1 MDPPGGTDPP
11 EDADQQSKEDPQ
23 SDDGQ
28 AQSGTSRLML
38 SNDPVPLADAAATV
52 TVTTRTFGPVG
63 SVTPPQ
69 ISVNMAST
77 AGATYEL
84 YTVVSGQPGAATGLT
99 CTVQAA
105 TPGSCVIEVPT
116 GQDNQAY
123 YVVQTGAATGTY
135 FNPVL
140 NLGNS
145 TTPNRDTNY
154 PGLTPNLTGNKA
166 VEMPRQAVDQFGSSN
181 PIAMSF
187 GAAVNSI
194 SNPVLQARCEA
205 GVNIAVVLDVS
216 GSMDTNVQGYGTRL
230 AMLKSTFNDTTNGIF
245 AALNGSP
252 TKLAFFNFATN
263 SPASGNTNGWN
274 APVPVAVTD
283 ANIASLRAK
292 INGLS
297 ASNFTNW
304 DQALRAVQMPMVLY
318 QQLTS
323 TMWSSS

>member
-1 MDPPGGTDPP
+1 MRKSTSDSERRLRKVRTGVPGRSPRRAFAAYAGVVALLLMGVVPAASAVEDPGSSGGEPPSSETGNDQVDQLLASLRSDPQLSVASTSSPDQLQSKDTAPAAKVAGTPQPLVAPAPQSEQKNAEPAGDQPESGGTQADPPGGTDPP

-38 SNDPVPLADAAATV
+38 ANDPVPLADAAATV

-135 FNPVL
+135 FNPVW
-140 NLGNS
+140 
-145 TTPNRDTNY
+145 
-154 PGLTPNLTGNKA
+154 
-166 VEMPRQAVDQFGSSN
+166 
-181 PIAMSF
+181 
-187 GAAVNSI
+187 AAVWI
-194 SNPVLQARCEA
+194 SDSGLMGFLMLPVLTVGNC
-205 GVNIAVVLDVS
+205 S
-216 GSMDTNVQGYGTRL
+216 GRRW
-230 AMLKSTFNDTTNGIF
+230 GID
-245 AALNGSP
+245 N
-252 TKLAFFNFATN
+252 
-263 SPASGNTNGWN
+263 
-274 APVPVAVTD
+274 
-283 ANIASLRAK
+283 
-292 INGLS
+292 
-297 ASNFTNW
+297 
-304 DQALRAVQMPMVLY
+304 
-318 QQLTS
+318 
-323 TMWSSS
+323 

>member
-1 MDPPGGTDPP
+1 MRESTSDSERRLRKVRTGVPGRSPRRAFAAYAGVVALLLMGVVPAASAVEDPGSSGGEPPSSETGNDQVDQLLASLRSDPQLSVASTSSPDQLQSKDTAPAAKVAVTPQPLVAPAPQSEQKNAEPAGDQPESGGTQVDPPGGTDPP

-38 SNDPVPLADAAATV
+38 ANDPIPLADAAATV

-135 FNPVL
+135 FNPVW
-140 NLGNS
+140 
-145 TTPNRDTNY
+145 
-154 PGLTPNLTGNKA
+154 
-166 VEMPRQAVDQFGSSN
+166 
-181 PIAMSF
+181 
-187 GAAVNSI
+187 AAVWI
-194 SNPVLQARCEA
+194 SDSGLMGFLMLPVL
-205 GVNIAVVLDVS
+205 VVGNCS
-216 GSMDTNVQGYGTRL
+216 GRRW
-230 AMLKSTFNDTTNGIF
+230 GID
-245 AALNGSP
+245 N
-252 TKLAFFNFATN
+252 
-263 SPASGNTNGWN
+263 
-274 APVPVAVTD
+274 
-283 ANIASLRAK
+283 
-292 INGLS
+292 
-297 ASNFTNW
+297 
-304 DQALRAVQMPMVLY
+304 
-318 QQLTS
+318 
-323 TMWSSS
+323 